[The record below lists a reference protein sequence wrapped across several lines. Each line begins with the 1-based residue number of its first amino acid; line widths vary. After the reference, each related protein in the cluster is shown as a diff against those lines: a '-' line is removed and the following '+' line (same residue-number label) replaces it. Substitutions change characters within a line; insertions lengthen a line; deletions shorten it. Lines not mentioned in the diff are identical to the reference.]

1 MHGFRF
7 SQIRDVVAVAR
18 RGSLRAAARD
28 LGIAQPAI
36 TRSIRE
42 VERLLGSSLFERT
55 SKGVSPTPAGEAFV
69 RRAMAI
75 ENELLRAREE
85 VAQLAGA
92 ETGSVALGMS
102 TVPHLALLPRA
113 LPAFRARY
121 PDVQVKL
128 VEGLLARMERQL
140 EDGELDFYV
149 GPLFEERL
157 SSTLVAELLFTN
169 ERYIF
174 ARRDHPLGGAR
185 SLQDLQHASW
195 ISTSVTHESG
205 AELRPLFEAHGLP
218 SPHIAMHA
226 QSGLSLVLATAH
238 SDLLTML
245 PRQWTEFPG
254 IDQLITRVPIQEV
267 LAAPSIYTV
276 RRRRLSLTPVA
287 QYFLDMLCRA
297 AVGMRE
303 PPLPG

>member
-1 MHGFRF
+1 MHGFKF

-42 VERLLGSSLFERT
+42 VERLLGATLFERS
-55 SKGVSPTPAGEAFV
+55 SKGVVATPAGEAFV
-69 RRAMAI
+69 RRAIAI
-75 ENELLRAREE
+75 EGELLRARDE
-85 VAQLAGA
+85 VGQLSGSDR
-92 ETGSVALGMS
+92 GSVAIGMS

-121 PDVQVKL
+121 PQVQIRL
-128 VEGLLARMERQL
+128 VEGLLSRMERQL
-140 EDGELDFYV
+140 DDGELDFYV

-157 SSTLVAELLFTN
+157 PSALVAELLFTN

-174 ARRDHPLGGAR
+174 CRRGHPLAEAR
-185 SLQDLQHASW
+185 SLADLRDAEW
-195 ISTSVTHESG
+195 ISTSVTHESD

-218 SPHIAMHA
+218 SPRILMHA

-245 PRQWTEFPG
+245 PRQWAQFPG
-254 IDQLITRVPIQEV
+254 IEELIAPIAIQET

-287 QYFLDMLCRA
+287 QYFHDMLCRA
-297 AVGMRE
+297 AVSVRDA
-303 PPLPG
+303 PPA